1 MADNITV
8 VDLEMNLTEVIG
20 IAERWAS
27 KNRFFVHEK
36 TDKRVLYLYK
46 RHISTS
52 TWVSIE
58 NLGTKTRLSAW
69 IAPKSLGPDEQGSF
83 RKGSKIPIP
92 VGFAVGPLGRAKKHF
107 KRLLE
112 LIKNASDNT
121 SVIVPIQNANPPI
134 VSKENFAKGLV
145 VFGVI
150 VLLSGALSV
159 FNGIMMTAGQTFPTL
174 ARTLLQDGIV
184 DLVVGVILLLCSTL
198 VKKGKAASIWLYVAT
213 VLISV
218 GQDIAIGAK
227 FPFFPILA
235 GILITSQLLGLK
247 KQGQLA

>member
-1 MADNITV
+1 MDSAKEFGTRR
-8 VDLEMNLTEVIG
+8 TG
-20 IAERWAS
+20 KFSEREQDTHPCWFRGWSTRSRQKALQ
-27 KNRFFVHEK
+27 K
-36 TDKRVLYLYK
+36 TPGND
-46 RHISTS
+46 
-52 TWVSIE
+52 
-58 NLGTKTRLSAW
+58 
-69 IAPKSLGPDEQGSF
+69 
-83 RKGSKIPIP
+83 
-92 VGFAVGPLGRAKKHF
+92 
-107 KRLLE
+107 
-112 LIKNASDNT
+112 KNASDNT

-159 FNGIMMTAGQTFPTL
+159 FNGIMMTAGQTFPIL